1 MGDSAVPGSPLP
13 TPTSRRVASSASA
26 TSPAGRRDAARL
38 GSCRALGRRPSAI
51 RDHHR
56 RRPKDQGAGSRQP
69 RAEEGQRDRAQG
81 ERACPPRRVPDPPV
95 ADLVGFTRG
104 QQGVRGP
111 RRFCRVLTEPGPPGP
126 PHPSTWPRR
135 PLSPSQREGACG
147 TRASM
152 SASRR
157 RKRPMPRAA
166 HEDPQPDGR
175 RVRAGRCAPPGP
187 PDAPRPPGT
196 YCAATPAASAP
207 NGLWT
212 YAHARRLVRARGA
225 PRSSRGPVLQ
235 GGGRLGGVHRDGGTK
250 FRARSPGPGR
260 LGQGQPR
267 GQSQRAHPALGPWVA
282 VPVDP
287 LQPAAHR

>member
-1 MGDSAVPGSPLP
+1 MRDSAVPGSPLP
-13 TPTSRRVASSASA
+13 TPTSRRAASSASA

-56 RRPKDQGAGSRQP
+56 RHPKDQGAGGRQP

-81 ERACPPRRVPDPPV
+81 ERACPPRRVPGLPV

-104 QQGVRGP
+104 QQGARGP

-152 SASRR
+152 SVSRR

-187 PDAPRPPGT
+187 PDAPRPPWT

-207 NGLWT
+207 NGRWVVD
-212 YAHARRLVRARGA
+212 VR
-225 PRSSRGPVLQ
+225 PRS
-235 GGGRLGGVHRDGGTK
+235 
-250 FRARSPGPGR
+250 APGPGSWCAAFVTGPGAPGR
-260 LGQGQPR
+260 WSAGR
-267 GQSQRAHPALGPWVA
+267 GPP
-282 VPVDP
+282 
-287 LQPAAHR
+287 